1 MAHCSNYAVVFW
13 TGGYIGLNWYRYCV
27 HKTMLLRTIKY
38 EGKKWFR
45 NVVFAICGGSL
56 SYRDLYERKSIF
68 NGRSLATMEFGYAR
82 VSTSHQN
89 TDRQIEALLEYG
101 IPERNIIVDKQSG
114 KDFERVGYLAL
125 KNTMLRAGDTLVIKE
140 LDRLGRNKQMIKEE
154 LEWLKAHEIRVKI
167 LNVPTSLMECDGQ
180 DWILEMV
187 SNILIEV
194 MASIAE
200 EERLKNHQ
208 RQSEGIQAA
217 KNRGVVFGRPTVRKP
232 ENYEAVM
239 EKVAS
244 GDMKAVEAMR
254 EMGIKKTTFYKLK
267 KLYPMEVTV

>member
-1 MAHCSNYAVVFW
+1 MRLLKVAHSLNYAVVFW
-13 TGGYIGLNWYRYCV
+13 TGGYIGLNWCRYCV

-56 SYRDLYERKSIF
+56 SYRDFYERKSIF

-167 LNVPTSLMECDGQ
+167 LNVPTSLMECDGRGL
-180 DWILEMV
+180 DTGD
-187 SNILIEV
+187 
-194 MASIAE
+194 
-200 EERLKNHQ
+200 
-208 RQSEGIQAA
+208 GIQ
-217 KNRGVVFGRPTVRKP
+217 
-232 ENYEAVM
+232 Y
-239 EKVAS
+239 S
-244 GDMKAVEAMR
+244 
-254 EMGIKKTTFYKLK
+254 Y
-267 KLYPMEVTV
+267 

>member
-1 MAHCSNYAVVFW
+1 
-13 TGGYIGLNWYRYCV
+13 
-27 HKTMLLRTIKY
+27 MLLRTIKY

>member
-1 MAHCSNYAVVFW
+1 
-13 TGGYIGLNWYRYCV
+13 
-27 HKTMLLRTIKY
+27 
-38 EGKKWFR
+38 
-45 NVVFAICGGSL
+45 
-56 SYRDLYERKSIF
+56 
-68 NGRSLATMEFGYAR
+68 MEFGYAR

-232 ENYEAVM
+232 ENYAVM
-239 EKVAS
+239 LTFIDRDDENRILRTYANSYDFKAS
-244 GDMKAVEAMR
+244 DEEIRDYFYMNGNGAGNGIWNLYNSFNNEMPDHYIPLTNQYRNTVLNIIDER
-254 EMGIKKTTFYKLK
+254 EHNEGFCCYNARHNGKNANGEQINRSGKNTAKEM
-267 KLYPMEVTV
+267 

>member
-1 MAHCSNYAVVFW
+1 
-13 TGGYIGLNWYRYCV
+13 
-27 HKTMLLRTIKY
+27 
-38 EGKKWFR
+38 
-45 NVVFAICGGSL
+45 
-56 SYRDLYERKSIF
+56 
-68 NGRSLATMEFGYAR
+68 MEFGYAR

-217 KNRGVVFGRPTVRKP
+217 KIGVLCLADLLLESQKI
-232 ENYEAVM
+232 
-239 EKVAS
+239 
-244 GDMKAVEAMR
+244 MR
-254 EMGIKKTTFYKLK
+254 LLWRRLQVGI
-267 KLYPMEVTV
+267 

>member
-1 MAHCSNYAVVFW
+1 
-13 TGGYIGLNWYRYCV
+13 
-27 HKTMLLRTIKY
+27 
-38 EGKKWFR
+38 
-45 NVVFAICGGSL
+45 
-56 SYRDLYERKSIF
+56 
-68 NGRSLATMEFGYAR
+68 
-82 VSTSHQN
+82 
-89 TDRQIEALLEYG
+89 
-101 IPERNIIVDKQSG
+101 
-114 KDFERVGYLAL
+114 
-125 KNTMLRAGDTLVIKE
+125 
-140 LDRLGRNKQMIKEE
+140 
-154 LEWLKAHEIRVKI
+154 
-167 LNVPTSLMECDGQ
+167 
-180 DWILEMV
+180 
-187 SNILIEV
+187 

-267 KLYPMEVTV
+267 KIYPMEVTA

>member
-1 MAHCSNYAVVFW
+1 MNRSSLPVSVN
-13 TGGYIGLNWYRYCV
+13 
-27 HKTMLLRTIKY
+27 TM
-38 EGKKWFR
+38 KKWFESDDKVLQCTLPFQR
-45 NVVFAICGGSL
+45 HSGMWSPILKSNLVWSMLAD
-56 SYRDLYERKSIF
+56 SYIPPIVLLKDKRGEDSKGKDI
-68 NGRSLATMEFGYAR
+68 FGYQ
-82 VSTSHQN
+82 V
-89 TDRQIEALLEYG
+89 LEGQQRLITTLFPFLNDEY
-101 IPERNIIVDKQSG
+101 
-114 KDFERVGYLAL
+114 
-125 KNTMLRAGDTLVIKE
+125 TLVIKE

-267 KLYPMEVTV
+267 KLYPMEVTA